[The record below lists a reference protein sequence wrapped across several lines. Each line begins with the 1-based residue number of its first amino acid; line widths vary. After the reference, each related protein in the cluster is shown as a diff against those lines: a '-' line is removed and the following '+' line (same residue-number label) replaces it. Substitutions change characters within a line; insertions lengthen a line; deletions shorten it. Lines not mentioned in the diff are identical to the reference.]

1 MSGVDATELY
11 AGAARLDG
19 HEEIL
24 RARARLLAM
33 HGERLRWQSPA
44 AGVFRTRL
52 AALVT
57 ELALAAADTAALS
70 DRIRIHAA
78 RVSDV
83 P

>member
-1 MSGVDATELY
+1 MDATGLY
-11 AGAARLDG
+11 AGAARLDA

-44 AGVFRTRL
+44 AAVFRTRL
-52 AALVT
+52 DGLVAD
-57 ELALAAADTAALS
+57 LMLAATSTAALS

-78 RVSDV
+78 RVADS